1 MNTEFLSK
9 AKAGLLIK
17 ILGILQLAIGLLS
30 LGIAPLEIYSYYL
43 LSEGGRFYYDGF
55 GVGSFL
61 YGLIFAQIIGYYFI
75 AFIFITIGYGHLKL
89 KNWALKLSKSCIWF
103 WILFGLPIMMFF
115 LPLLSMK
122 EIDVKYPIFFSA
134 FIILLFIVIIP
145 GLLLS
150 FYNQKNVKELFKNR
164 NYSDVGIRNIPM
176 NGYLLLLVYILYIM
190 IFHIML
196 FYKGI
201 FPLFGTFLIDF
212 KGLLFHDLCI
222 LLMFLLIYGL
232 IKRKFWTWILSIT
245 FFVLMSI
252 STITTLI
259 NYQYINIIELLD
271 FPKVENDIFMKLPL
285 KSSYIIMAIVGILLL
300 TIIMIIKTKNYYIKE
315 QKLAIIEGVK

>member
-9 AKAGLLIK
+9 DKAGLLIK
-17 ILGILQLAIGLLS
+17 ILGILQLAIGLFS

-43 LSEGGRFYYDGF
+43 ISEGGRFYYDGF
-55 GVGSFL
+55 KIGSFL

-89 KNWALKLSKSCIWF
+89 KVWALKLSKSCIWL
-103 WILFGLPIMMFF
+103 WIIAGLPIMIFF

-122 EIDVKYPIFFSA
+122 EIDVQYPILFAASI
-134 FIILLFIVIIP
+134 IILIIAIIP
-145 GLLLS
+145 GLLLA
-150 FYNQKNVKELFKNR
+150 FYNQNNVKKLFKNR
-164 NYSDVGIRNIPM
+164 NYSEAVIRNIPM
-176 NGYLLLLVYILYIM
+176 NAYLLLLVYILYIM

-201 FPLFGTFLIDF
+201 FPFFGTILIDF

-222 LLMFLLIYGL
+222 LLMFLFIYGL

-259 NYQYINIIELLD
+259 NYQYINMIELLD

-300 TIIMIIKTKNYYIKE
+300 TIVLILKTKNYYNKDKKIT
-315 QKLAIIEGVK
+315 L

>member
-1 MNTEFLSK
+1 MNTELLNK
-9 AKAGLLIK
+9 AKASLLIK
-17 ILGILQLAIGLLS
+17 ILGILQLAIGLFS

-75 AFIFITIGYGHLKL
+75 AFILITIGYGHLKL
-89 KNWALKLSKSCIWF
+89 KNWALKLSKSFIWF
-103 WILFGLPIMMFF
+103 WILFGLPIMIFF

-122 EIDVKYPIFFSA
+122 EIDVKYPIFFSVL
-134 FIILLFIVIIP
+134 IILLFLIIIP

-150 FYNQKNVKELFKNR
+150 FYNQKNVKKLFRNR
-164 NYSDVGIRNIPM
+164 NYSDVVIRNIPIKA
-176 NGYLLLLVYILYIM
+176 YVLLLVYILYIM

-201 FPLFGTFLIDF
+201 FPFFGKFLIDF

-232 IKRKFWTWILSIT
+232 IKRKFWTWLLSIT

-271 FPKVENDIFMKLPL
+271 FPRVENDIFVKLSL
-285 KSSYIIMAIVGILLL
+285 KSSYILMAIVGILLL
-300 TIIMIIKTKNYYIKE
+300 TIILIIKTKNYYIKE
-315 QKLAIIEGVK
+315 RK

>member
-1 MNTEFLSK
+1 MNTEFISK

-17 ILGILQLAIGLLS
+17 ILGILQLAIGLFS
-30 LGIAPLEIYSYYL
+30 LGIAPLEIYSFYL
-43 LSEGGRFYYDGF
+43 FSEGGRFYYDGF

-89 KNWALKLSKSCIWF
+89 KDWALKLSKSCIWF
-103 WILFGLPIMMFF
+103 WIIFGLPIMMFF

-122 EIDVKYPIFFSA
+122 EIEVKYPIFFSA

-150 FYNQKNVKELFKNR
+150 FYNQKNVKELFKNK
-164 NYSDVGIRNIPM
+164 NYSDAEIRNIPM

-201 FPLFGTFLIDF
+201 FPFFGTFLIDF
-212 KGLLFHDLCI
+212 KGLLFYDLCI

-232 IKRKFWTWILSIT
+232 LKRKFWTWILSIT
-245 FFVLMSI
+245 FFIVMSI

-271 FPKVENDIFMKLPL
+271 FPKLEKDIFMKLPL

-300 TIIMIIKTKNYYIKE
+300 TIILIIKTKNYYIKE
-315 QKLAIIEGVK
+315 RK

>member
-1 MNTEFLSK
+1 MNMEFINK
-9 AKAGLLIK
+9 NKTGLIIN

-30 LGIAPLEIYSYYL
+30 LGIAPLEIYSFYL
-43 LSEGGRFYYDGF
+43 FSEGGRFYYDGF
-55 GVGSFL
+55 EVGSFL

-75 AFIFITIGYGHLKL
+75 AFIFIPIGYGHLKL
-89 KNWALKLSKSCIWF
+89 KVWALKLSKSCIWF
-103 WILFGLPIMMFF
+103 WIIFGLPIMMFF

-122 EIDVKYPIFFSA
+122 EIEVKYPIFFSA
-134 FIILLFIVIIP
+134 SIILLFIIIIP

-150 FYNQKNVKELFKNR
+150 FYNQKNVKELFKNKS
-164 NYSDVGIRNIPM
+164 YSDAGIRNMPI

-196 FYKGI
+196 FYRGI
-201 FPLFGTFLIDF
+201 FPFFGTFLIDF
-212 KGLLFHDLCI
+212 KGLLLHDLCI

-232 IKRKFWTWILSIT
+232 LKRKYWTWILSIT

-252 STITTLI
+252 STFMTLI

-285 KSSYIIMAIVGILLL
+285 KSSYILMAIVGILLL
-300 TIIMIIKTKNYYIKE
+300 TIILIIKTKNYYIKE
-315 QKLAIIEGVK
+315 RKYAI

>member
-1 MNTEFLSK
+1 MNTEFINK

-30 LGIAPLEIYSYYL
+30 LGIAPLEIYSFYL
-43 LSEGGRFYYDGF
+43 FSEGERFHYDGF
-55 GVGSFL
+55 GIGSFL

-150 FYNQKNVKELFKNR
+150 FYNQKNVKKLFRNR
-164 NYSDVGIRNIPM
+164 NYSDVVIRNIPIKA
-176 NGYLLLLVYILYIM
+176 YLLLLVYTLYVM

-201 FPLFGTFLIDF
+201 FPFFGTFLTNF
-212 KGLLFHDLCI
+212 KGLLCYDLCI
-222 LLMFLLIYGL
+222 LLSFLLIYGL
-232 IKRKFWTWILSIT
+232 LKRQYWSWILSIT
-245 FFVLMSI
+245 FFILMSI
-252 STITTLI
+252 STITTFI
-259 NYQYINIIELLD
+259 NYQYVSIIELLD

-285 KSSYIIMAIVGILLL
+285 KSSYILIAIIGILLL
-300 TIIMIIKTKNYYIKE
+300 TIILIIKTKNYYIKE
-315 QKLAIIEGVK
+315 QKLTI

>member
-1 MNTEFLSK
+1 MNTEILNKDK
-9 AKAGLLIK
+9 ANLFIK

-30 LGIAPLEIYSYYL
+30 LGIAPLEIYSFYL
-43 LSEGGRFYYDGF
+43 FSEGERFYYDGF

-75 AFIFITIGYGHLKL
+75 AFIFIPIGYGHLKL
-89 KNWALKLSKSCIWF
+89 KVWALKLSKSCIWF
-103 WILFGLPIMMFF
+103 WIIFGLPIMMFF

-134 FIILLFIVIIP
+134 FIILLFIIIIP

-164 NYSDVGIRNIPM
+164 NYSNAIIRNIPM
-176 NGYLLLLVYILYIM
+176 NGYLLLLVYILYIL
-190 IFHIML
+190 IFHVML

-201 FPLFGTFLIDF
+201 FPFFGKFLIDF
-212 KGLLFHDLCI
+212 KGLLLYDLCI

-232 IKRKFWTWILSIT
+232 LKRKYWTWILSII

-252 STITTLI
+252 STFMTLI

-271 FPKVENDIFMKLPL
+271 FPKLENDIFAKLPL
-285 KSSYIIMAIVGILLL
+285 KSSYILMAIVGILLL
-300 TIIMIIKTKNYYIKE
+300 TIILIIKAKKYYTKERK
-315 QKLAIIEGVK
+315 

>member
-1 MNTEFLSK
+1 MNTEFLSE

-30 LGIAPLEIYSYYL
+30 LGIAPLEIYSFYL
-43 LSEGGRFYYDGF
+43 FSEGGRFYYDGF

-61 YGLIFAQIIGYYFI
+61 YGLIFAQIIGYYLI
-75 AFIFITIGYGHLKL
+75 AFIFIPIGYGHLTLKL
-89 KNWALKLSKSCIWF
+89 WALKLSKSCIWF

-122 EIDVKYPIFFSA
+122 EIEVKYPIFFSA
-134 FIILLFIVIIP
+134 FIILLFIIIIP

-150 FYNQKNVKELFKNR
+150 FYNQKNVKELFQNK
-164 NYSDVGIRNIPM
+164 NYSDAGIRNIPT

-201 FPLFGTFLIDF
+201 FPFFGKFLIDF
-212 KGLLFHDLCI
+212 KGLLLYDLCV

-232 IKRKFWTWILSIT
+232 LKRKYWTWILSIT

-271 FPKVENDIFMKLPL
+271 FPKLENDIFMKLPL
-285 KSSYIIMAIVGILLL
+285 KSSYILIAIVGILLL
-300 TIIMIIKTKNYYIKE
+300 TIILIIKTKSYYIKE
-315 QKLAIIEGVK
+315 RKYAI

>member
-1 MNTEFLSK
+1 MNTEILNKDK
-9 AKAGLLIK
+9 ANLFIK

-30 LGIAPLEIYSYYL
+30 LGIAPLEIYSFYL
-43 LSEGGRFYYDGF
+43 FSEGERFYYDGF

-75 AFIFITIGYGHLKL
+75 AFIFIPIGYGHLKL
-89 KNWALKLSKSCIWF
+89 KVWALKLSKSCIWF
-103 WILFGLPIMMFF
+103 WIIFGLPIMMFF

-134 FIILLFIVIIP
+134 FIILLFIIIIP

-150 FYNQKNVKELFKNR
+150 FYNQKNVKELFKNI
-164 NYSDVGIRNIPM
+164 NYSNAIIRNIPM
-176 NGYLLLLVYILYIM
+176 NGYLLLLVYILYIL
-190 IFHIML
+190 IFHVML

-201 FPLFGTFLIDF
+201 FPFFGKFLIDF
-212 KGLLFHDLCI
+212 KGLLLYDLCI

-232 IKRKFWTWILSIT
+232 LKRKYWTWILSII

-252 STITTLI
+252 STFMTLI

-271 FPKVENDIFMKLPL
+271 FPKLENDIFAKLPL
-285 KSSYIIMAIVGILLL
+285 KSSYILMAIVGILLL
-300 TIIMIIKTKNYYIKE
+300 TIILIIKAKKYYTKERK
-315 QKLAIIEGVK
+315 

>member
-9 AKAGLLIK
+9 DKAGLLIK

-30 LGIAPLEIYSYYL
+30 LGIAPLEIYSFYL
-43 LSEGGRFYYDGF
+43 FSEGGRFYYDGF
-55 GVGSFL
+55 GIGSFL

-89 KNWALKLSKSCIWF
+89 KNWSLKLSKSCIWF
-103 WILFGLPIMMFF
+103 WIIFGLPIMMFF

-122 EIDVKYPIFFSA
+122 EIDVKYPIFFSV

-145 GLLLS
+145 GLLLA

-164 NYSDVGIRNIPM
+164 NHSDTGIRNIPM

-201 FPLFGTFLIDF
+201 FPFFGILLIDF
-212 KGLLFHDLCI
+212 KGLLLYDLSI
-222 LLMFLLIYGL
+222 LLMFLFIYGL
-232 IKRKFWTWILSIT
+232 LKRKYWTWILSIT
-245 FFVLMSI
+245 FFILMSI

-259 NYQYINIIELLD
+259 NYQYINMIELLD

-285 KSSYIIMAIVGILLL
+285 KSSYILMAIVGIFLL
-300 TIIMIIKTKNYYIKE
+300 TIILIIKTKNYYIKE
-315 QKLAIIEGVK
+315 RKLTI